1 MQQSIQFWNRLA
13 EKYAQ
18 KPVRDEEAYEQTLE
32 RTRSYLKASDQMLEL
47 GCGTGTT
54 ALKLAKDVA
63 QITASDLSPNMIRI
77 ADAKAEKQGTEN
89 ILFIAADVADSTA
102 AKGARDDRTY
112 DVVAAFN
119 LLHLLEDAETSVRQI
134 HTVLRQDG
142 FFISK
147 TPCEP
152 GKGAPLVYR
161 LLRLALPFL
170 QWIGKA
176 PFVNFMSPNALA
188 DMLERNGFKV
198 IETGNY
204 PLSPPNHF
212 IVARKI

>member
-1 MQQSIQFWNRLA
+1 MQQAAQFWDRVA
-13 EKYAQ
+13 EKYARR
-18 KPVRDEEAYEQTLE
+18 PVRDEEAYAQTLE
-32 RTRSYLKASDQMLEL
+32 RTRTYLKQSDHMLEL

-54 ALKLAKDVA
+54 ALKLAGAVER
-63 QITASDLSPNMIRI
+63 ITASDLSPNMIRI
-77 ADAKAEKQGTEN
+77 ARDK
-89 ILFIAADVADSTA
+89 ADSAGIDNVRFVTA
-102 AKGARDDRTY
+102 DLFDSALAGTTY

-119 LLHLLEDAETSVRQI
+119 LIHLLQDPEAAVR
-134 HTVLRQDG
+134 HVHALLKQDG

-152 GKGAPLVYR
+152 GTGAPFVYR
-161 LLRLALPFL
+161 LLRLVLPLL

-176 PFVNFMSPNALA
+176 PFVNFMSPNELA
-188 DMLERNGFKV
+188 DLIECNGFKV

-204 PLSPPNHF
+204 PVSPPNHF